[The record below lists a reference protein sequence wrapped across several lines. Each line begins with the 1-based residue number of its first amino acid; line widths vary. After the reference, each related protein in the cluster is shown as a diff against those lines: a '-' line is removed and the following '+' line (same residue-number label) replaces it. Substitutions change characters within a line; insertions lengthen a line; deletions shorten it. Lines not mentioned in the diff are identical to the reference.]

1 MSSIISFNIFFDE
14 QHSLEKY
21 FGVYTTCL
29 QAISTRTKQTIR
41 LLYTILEKGFPLLRK
56 YAFLWVAANYDNVD
70 PTTQPHI

>member
-14 QHSLEKY
+14 QQSLEKY
-21 FGVYTTCL
+21 FCVYMFTGDFDPY
-29 QAISTRTKQTIR
+29 KQTIR